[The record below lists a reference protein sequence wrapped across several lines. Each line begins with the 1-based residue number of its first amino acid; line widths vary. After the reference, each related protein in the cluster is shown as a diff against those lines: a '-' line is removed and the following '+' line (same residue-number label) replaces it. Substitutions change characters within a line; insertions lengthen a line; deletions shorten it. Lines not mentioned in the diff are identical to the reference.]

1 METRV
6 TDLKNDKCRYLEQNG
21 EQCQNQPK
29 DGRSLCED
37 HLGVDDRDTEV
48 YRAVTDHFRQDL
60 REFFSRSNF
69 FLVAEAALLSAFYAI
84 QSKLISPPDQVN
96 IGDLWSNKALA
107 LAGLLLTVIWLL
119 VSCSS
124 AFWIRRWRR
133 EVKTISEDLSNIRSY
148 KNVEVVGCLTDL
160 LRPEHITILLPL
172 LFLGLWAFALFKV
185 LN

>member
-1 METRV
+1 M
-6 TDLKNDKCRYLEQNG
+6 TDLKKDKCRYLEENG

-29 DGRSLCED
+29 DGRNLCED
-37 HLGVDDRDTEV
+37 HLGVGDRHAEV

-84 QSKLISPPDQVN
+84 QTKLISPPDEGSL
-96 IGDLWSNKALA
+96 GDLWSNKALA
-107 LAGLLLTVIWLL
+107 LAGLLLTVIWLF

-124 AFWIRRWRR
+124 AYWIRRWRR
-133 EVKTISEDLSNIRSY
+133 EIKNVSEYLSNISSY
-148 KNVEVVGCLTDL
+148 RNVEEVGCWTDL

-185 LN
+185 LC